1 MLGRCVGVLWSWSIG
16 CMLRWS
22 CRDGRLIRLAAPWIG
37 RCPCH
42 HTCHFVCKQRI
53 TNADVIAGMKRA
65 WDIAIKSLI
74 IDERTIGAAQVG
86 DSIILAY
93 ETYFGMMGRGFRV
106 VDYKLVVR
114 RAPKSYYS
122 HPQLV

>member
-1 MLGRCVGVLWSWSIG
+1 
-16 CMLRWS
+16 MLRWR
-22 CRDGRLIRLAAPWIG
+22 CWIG

-42 HTCHFVCKQRI
+42 RTCHFVCKQRI

-65 WDIAIKSLI
+65 RDIAIKSLI
-74 IDERTIGAAQVG
+74 IDERAIGAAQVG

-93 ETYFGMMGRGFRV
+93 ETYFGMMGRGFRI

-114 RAPKSYYS
+114 GAPKSYYS
-122 HPQLV
+122 RPKGGAACRALKRCFHSALLLKNGER